1 MALKNTLVFDIYACT
16 VKDQSNVYQQ
26 SIWEH
31 LNLGFVLFPFIYDGE
46 VTDLK
51 L

>member
-1 MALKNTLVFDIYACT
+1 MPVQLKTNQTY
-16 VKDQSNVYQQ
+16 SQQ